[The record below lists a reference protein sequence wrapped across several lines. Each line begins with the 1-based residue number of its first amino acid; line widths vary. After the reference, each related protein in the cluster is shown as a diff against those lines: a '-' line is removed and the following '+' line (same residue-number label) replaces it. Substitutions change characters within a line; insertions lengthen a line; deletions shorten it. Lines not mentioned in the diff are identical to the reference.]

1 MAAVNPFPRFYPIVD
16 TALLDARGLDP
27 VGVTDALIAA
37 GTRILQYRHKAEFT
51 QARFDEAK
59 RIARLCH
66 AAQVQFVMNDRAD
79 FALLL
84 AQDESGTAHRPG
96 VHLGQTDLPVAA
108 ARQVLGGEALIGY
121 STHNER
127 QLQIAAQM
135 QVDYVALG
143 PIFETG
149 SKETPDPVVGIEDLG
164 RLRKLIS
171 HPLVAIGGITLE
183 RAGKVLANGAD
194 SVAVISA
201 IVGDGGGIDEVAR
214 RAREWV
220 TALDMTSP

>member
-1 MAAVNPFPRFYPIVD
+1 MATVNAFPRFYPIVD
-16 TALLDARGLDP
+16 TALLDARGLDA
-27 VGVTDALIAA
+27 VGVAEALVAA
-37 GTRILQYRHKAEFT
+37 GARILQYRHKGEIT
-51 QARFDEAK
+51 QAKFDEAK
-59 RIARLCH
+59 RVARLCQ

-84 AQDESGTAHRPG
+84 ARDEAGTAHRAG

-108 ARQVLGGEALIGY
+108 ARQVLGSEALIGY

-127 QLQIAAQM
+127 QLRNAAGM
-135 QVDYVALG
+135 QADYVALG

-149 SKETPDPVVGIEDLG
+149 SKEKPDLVVGIENLS
-164 RLRKLIS
+164 RWRKLVS
-171 HPLVAIGGITLE
+171 CPLVAIGGITLE
-183 RAGKVLANGAD
+183 KAGETLARGAD

-201 IVGDGGGIDEVAR
+201 ILGESSGIEEVAR

-220 TALDMTSP
+220 AALRAQ

>member
-16 TALLDARGLDP
+16 TTLLAVRGLD
-27 VGVTDALIAA
+27 VEGVAEAMISA
-37 GTRILQYRHKAEFT
+37 GARILQYRHKGEFT

-59 RIARLCH
+59 RVAQLCH
-66 AAQVQFVMNDRAD
+66 SAQVQFVMNDRAD

-84 AQDESGTAHRPG
+84 ARDESGTAQRAG

-108 ARQVLGGEALIGY
+108 ARQVLGSEGLIGY

-127 QLQIAAQM
+127 QLRTAAQM
-135 QVDYVALG
+135 HADYVALG

-149 SKETPDPVVGIEDLG
+149 SKENPDPAVGIENLS
-164 RLRKLIS
+164 RWSKLIS
-171 HPLVAIGGITLE
+171 GPLVAIGGVTLE
-183 RAGKVLANGAD
+183 LAGAVLASGAD

-201 IVGDGGGIDEVAR
+201 IIGDSGDLAEVSR

-220 TALDMTSP
+220 RALEVSA